1 MPRKLKIKIKMTKK
15 PKPKPDQ
22 NNLGFG
28 RFFTDHMFIMD
39 YLGEKGWRKPRIVPY
54 EPIKLDPGASVLH
67 YGQETFEGLKAY
79 RSGDGRILIFRP
91 RKNIERL
98 NRSNERM
105 CIPEIDPDFELE
117 ALKALIKLEKDWIPT
132 APGTA
137 LYIRPFVIAAEPFLG
152 VRAAKTYYFI
162 IILSPVGSY
171 YPQGIN
177 PIRIYVESKYVRA
190 VKGGTGYAK
199 AGGNYAAG
207 LKAQQEAA
215 QKGYV
220 QVLWLDGIEHKYIE
234 EVGAM
239 NVFFKIKGKVVTP
252 PLEGTILPGV
262 TRDSIIQILKQEE
275 IDIAERRISIQELSE
290 AYEKGEL
297 EEAFGT
303 GTAAVISPIGE
314 LNWQDRNMVINNN
327 KIGPL
332 SQKLYDTITGIQ
344 TGRIKDPYGWIVE
357 VT

>member
-1 MPRKLKIKIKMTKK
+1 MPRKLKIRIKMTKK

-22 NNLGFG
+22 NDLGFG

-39 YLGEKGWRKPRIVPY
+39 YLAEKGWRKPRIVPY
-54 EPIKLDPGASVLH
+54 EPIKLEPGASVLH

-79 RSGDGRILIFRP
+79 RSVDGRILIFRP
-91 RKNIERL
+91 QMNIERL

-105 CIPEIDPDFELE
+105 CIPGIDPGFELE
-117 ALKALIKLEKDWIPT
+117 ALKTLIKLEKDWIPT
-132 APGTA
+132 APGTS
-137 LYIRPFVIAAEPFLG
+137 LYIRPFVIATEPFLG
-152 VRAAKTYYFI
+152 VRAAKAYCFI

-171 YPQGIN
+171 YPQGLN
-177 PIRIYVESKYVRA
+177 PIRIYVESHYVRA

-199 AGGNYAAG
+199 SGGNYAAG

-215 QKGYV
+215 KNGYV

-262 TRDSIIQILKQEE
+262 TRDSIIHILKQEKT
-275 IDIAERRISIQELSE
+275 DIAEQRISIQELFDAHE
-290 AYEKGEL
+290 RGEL
-297 EEAFGT
+297 EESFGT

-314 LNWQDRNMVINNN
+314 LNWQDRKMVINNN

-357 VT
+357 VA

>member
-1 MPRKLKIKIKMTKK
+1 MPRKLKIKVKMTKK

-22 NNLGFG
+22 KDLGFG
-28 RFFTDHMFIMD
+28 RYFTDHMFMMN
-39 YLGEKGWRKPRIVPY
+39 YTVEKNWHKPRIVPY
-54 EPIKLDPGASVLH
+54 EPIKLEPGASVLH

-91 RKNIERL
+91 QKNIERL

-117 ALKALIKLEKDWIPT
+117 ALKTLIKLEKDWIPT
-132 APGTA
+132 APGTS
-137 LYIRPFVIAAEPFLG
+137 LYIRPFVIATEPFLG
-152 VRAAKTYYFI
+152 VRAAKAYYFI
-162 IILSPVGSY
+162 IILAPVASY

-177 PIRIYVESKYVRA
+177 PIKIYVESEYVRA
-190 VKGGTGYAK
+190 VKGGTGFAK

-207 LKAQQEAA
+207 LKAQIEAA
-215 QKGYV
+215 KKGCV

-239 NVFFKIKGKVVTP
+239 NVFFKIKGKVLTP

-262 TRDSIIQILKQEE
+262 TRDSIIHILKDEKV
-275 IDIAERRISIQELSE
+275 DIAERRISIQELFD
-290 AYEKGEL
+290 AHEKGEL

-303 GTAAVISPIGE
+303 GTAAVISPMGE
-314 LNWQDRNMVINNN
+314 LDWHDRKMIINTN

-332 SQKLYDTITGIQ
+332 SQHLYDTITGIQ
-344 TGRIKDPYGWIVE
+344 TGRIKDPYGWTVE